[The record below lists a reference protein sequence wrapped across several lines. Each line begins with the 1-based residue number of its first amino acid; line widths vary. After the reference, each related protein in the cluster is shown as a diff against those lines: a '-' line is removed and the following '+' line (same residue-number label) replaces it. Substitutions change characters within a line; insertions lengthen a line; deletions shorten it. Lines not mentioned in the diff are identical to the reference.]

1 MALPLDN
8 SSPPAN
14 GAAHGGESAFARRN
28 GTIDSSTTEDGC
40 SRSLSLS
47 ENGNGSDGSGH
58 FSAKSSSSDS
68 RDSGSLR
75 RYPGLS
81 QETNRTSLRD
91 SQFSEEQV
99 VRLMLQELRDRGFA
113 DTFELLQRESGHTLE
128 DEAIAQFRGNVL
140 AGKWID
146 VEKAMSSIIAPGADS
161 EKTQHAALFIVKRQQ
176 FLEFLEARKLKQALV
191 ILQNELSMLT
201 DDIPQLHRLSSLLMC
216 PSAAELHSAADWD
229 GSSGRSRYLVLE
241 ALQKYILPGKMVPVH
256 RMETLY
262 SQAIMHQCG
271 TCERHV
277 RSADKNLY
285 IDHKCPESIFPLEL
299 QISLK
304 GHKDEVWYVAFSPDG
319 RYLASASCDK
329 TCILWSTEDY
339 SIARTLVGHE
349 GEVSYLAWSPNSK
362 YIVSAGSEK
371 VLRLWDVETGETLQT
386 FEGHSETVASCRWL
400 GDNDK
405 FISGGMD
412 QKIII
417 WSTKGNV
424 IKQIASPRV
433 HDLAVSVDS
442 SLLLVAD
449 DKSSIHMYDL
459 ATLTFID
466 KLDEPS
472 IIMSLALSPDARFC
486 ITELRSGVLHMWDLE
501 ARTRI
506 REFSGH
512 KQGKYVIR
520 CAFAGLDGLLV
531 VEGSETGQLFVWN
544 RNTGRLLT
552 RLDGH
557 TKTINGCSWSDKLAA
572 LATAS
577 DDKTISVWPAYHGAP
592 SCVPDSAKH
601 KADTLASSSSVS
613 RSMASSSAVANVS
626 DDNDDDQSMLAAV

>member
-1 MALPLDN
+1 MTLSLDN
-8 SSPPAN
+8 QSPPTN
-14 GAAHGGESAFARRN
+14 GLALGGEAASSRRN

-40 SRSLSLS
+40 SHSPAQS
-47 ENGNGSDGSGH
+47 ENGNASDGSGH
-58 FSAKSSSSDS
+58 ANTKSPSSNNHHHHPHGL
-68 RDSGSLR
+68 GSLR
-75 RYPGLS
+75 RYAGLA
-81 QETNRTSLRD
+81 QEANRTCLRD

-128 DEAIAQFRGNVL
+128 DEAIAHFRANVL
-140 AGKWID
+140 AGKWAD
-146 VEKAMSSIIAPGADS
+146 VEESIPSIIAPGADS
-161 EKTQHAALFIVKRQQ
+161 EKTKHQ
-176 FLEFLEARKLKQALV
+176 FLELLEARKLKQALL
-191 ILQNELSMLT
+191 ILQNELGMLT

-216 PSAAELHSAADWD
+216 PSAAELHPAADWD
-229 GSSGRSRYLVLE
+229 GSAGRSRYLVLE

-262 SQAIMHQCG
+262 SQALMHQCG

-277 RSADKNLY
+277 RAADKNLY
-285 IDHKCPESIFPLEL
+285 IDHKCPEAIFPLEL
-299 QISLK
+299 QINLK

-319 RYLASASCDK
+319 RYLASASSDK

-339 SIARTLVGHE
+339 SIVRTLVGHE

-362 YIVSAGSEK
+362 FIVSAGSEK

-400 GDNDK
+400 GDSDK

-417 WSTKGNV
+417 WSTKGNIV
-424 IKQIASPRV
+424 KQIASPRV

-449 DKSSIHMYDL
+449 DKSSVHMYDL

-466 KLDEPS
+466 KLDEPAD
-472 IIMSLALSPDARFC
+472 IMSMALSPDARFC
-486 ITELRSGVLHMWDLE
+486 ITELRSGVLDMWDLE
-501 ARTRI
+501 ERKRV

-531 VEGSETGQLFVWN
+531 VEGSENGQLFVWN

-552 RLDGH
+552 RLKGH
-557 TKTINGCSWSDKLAA
+557 TKTINACSWSDELAT

-577 DDKTISVWPAYHGAP
+577 DDKTISIWPAYNGAP
-592 SCVPDSAKH
+592 GCVPDPVKYG
-601 KADTLASSSSVS
+601 ADTLASSSSVS
-613 RSMASSSAVANVS
+613 RSMDSSSAAANIS
-626 DDNDDDQSMLAAV
+626 EDDDDQSMSAAT

>member
-1 MALPLDN
+1 
-8 SSPPAN
+8 
-14 GAAHGGESAFARRN
+14 
-28 GTIDSSTTEDGC
+28 
-40 SRSLSLS
+40 
-47 ENGNGSDGSGH
+47 
-58 FSAKSSSSDS
+58 
-68 RDSGSLR
+68 
-75 RYPGLS
+75 
-81 QETNRTSLRD
+81 
-91 SQFSEEQV
+91 
-99 VRLMLQELRDRGFA
+99 
-113 DTFELLQRESGHTLE
+113 
-128 DEAIAQFRGNVL
+128 
-140 AGKWID
+140 
-146 VEKAMSSIIAPGADS
+146 
-161 EKTQHAALFIVKRQQ
+161 Q
-176 FLEFLEARKLKQALV
+176 FLELLEARKLKQALLV
-191 ILQNELSMLT
+191 LQNELSMLT

-229 GSSGRSRYLVLE
+229 GSTGRSRYLVLE
-241 ALQKYILPGKMVPVH
+241 ELQKYIQPGKMVPVH

-262 SQAIMHQCG
+262 SQALMHQCG

-277 RSADKNLY
+277 RAADKNLY
-285 IDHKCPESIFPLEL
+285 IDHKCPDSIFPLEL

-329 TCILWSTEDY
+329 TCILWSTSDY
-339 SIARTLVGHE
+339 SIVRTLVGHE

-400 GDNDK
+400 SDNDK

-417 WSTKGNV
+417 WSTKGHV
-424 IKQIASPRV
+424 VKQIASPRV
-433 HDLAVSVDS
+433 HDLAVSVES

-449 DKSSIHMYDL
+449 DKSSVHMYDL

-466 KLDEPS
+466 KLDEPAG
-472 IIMSLALSPDARFC
+472 IMSLALSPDARFC
-486 ITELRSGVLHMWDLE
+486 VTELRTGVLHMWDLE

-531 VEGSETGQLFVWN
+531 VEGSENGQLFVWN
-544 RNTGRLLT
+544 RNSGRLLT
-552 RLDGH
+552 RLKGH
-557 TKTINGCSWSDKLAA
+557 TKTINGCSWSDELAA

-577 DDKTISVWPAYHGAP
+577 DDRTINIWPAYYGAP
-592 SCVPDSAKH
+592 SCMPDSARL
-601 KADTLASSSSVS
+601 KASTLASSSSMS
-613 RSMASSSAVANVS
+613 RSMASSSAVANAS
-626 DDNDDDQSMLAAV
+626 DHGDDDHDDGNSDGDDDDQSMSATT